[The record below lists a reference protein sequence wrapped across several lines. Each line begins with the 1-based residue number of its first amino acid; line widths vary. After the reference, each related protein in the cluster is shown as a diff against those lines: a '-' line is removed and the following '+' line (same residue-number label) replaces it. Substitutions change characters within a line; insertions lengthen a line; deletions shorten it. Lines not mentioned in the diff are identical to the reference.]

1 MASPA
6 RTETLR
12 VLARLPEPVGVRLL
26 ARIAEIHP
34 HSAER
39 ALAALV
45 REGVVRRNR
54 VGGCARYALNRRHSA
69 AAMLEAVFAAA
80 EQETIRMRCRSLRS
94 RARGILSCIRQG
106 ARMVARARE
115 SRHVT

>member
-12 VLARLPEPVGVRLL
+12 ALAHLPEPVGVRLL

-45 REGVVRRNR
+45 REGVVRRDR
-54 VGGCARYALNRRHSA
+54 AGGWARYALNRRHSA

-94 RARGILSCIRQG
+94 RARGILPCIRQ
-106 ARMVARARE
+106 ATRMLVRARGN
-115 SRHVT
+115 RHVA